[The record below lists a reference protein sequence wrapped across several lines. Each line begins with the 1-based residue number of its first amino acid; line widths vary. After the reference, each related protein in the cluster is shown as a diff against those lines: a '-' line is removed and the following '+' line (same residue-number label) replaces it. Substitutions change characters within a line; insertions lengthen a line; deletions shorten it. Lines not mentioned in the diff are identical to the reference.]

1 MDDADA
7 PVDLGLA
14 PRVVAEHAHG
24 AGARIGEA
32 GAERERRR
40 LARAVVAEQAGHA
53 GRQLERHLG
62 QGDSVAVPL
71 GDACEDER
79 QASALR

>member
-1 MDDADA
+1 MHDADP

-14 PRVVAEHAHG
+14 ARVVPEHPHR

-32 GAERERRR
+32 GAQRERGR
-40 LARAVVAEQAGHA
+40 LAGAVVAEQAGHA
-53 GRQLERHLG
+53 GLQLERHLG
-62 QGDSVAVPL
+62 QRDGVAVPL
-71 GDACEDER
+71 GDALEDER